1 MWTLTTWLPQGPY
14 LENAFAELL
23 ASMGKRNVPIS
34 AWLAAVHR
42 AACRAG
48 LASGTL
54 RSPGWLERA
63 VFAGRCIENE
73 HSSAVKTNRLCS
85 MLATTRAYEDCNI
98 LSPSTM
104 AGPDIVAG
112 VNDGAAG
119 DEARPTGLLLA
130 ALKLYGCNLDQE
142 LAAFNVLPGNIY
154 QGLGQNALLRQAAKA
169 GAKAFADAGRH
180 FISVVLAIRG
190 HTAAGVTSV
199 TATFGPPGVTFTA
212 AGDVRV
218 VITLPML
225 VGAFALGEPV
235 TAAAVVRGVLVL
247 AGSCKNLSGYSN
259 EARCMLNEELDA
271 YLSRAR
277 AIEAGQFG
285 WMDELDAHVAAV
297 QKRDSKAAPRSKC
310 RRRGGTPHEA
320 SSRVRPSPPP
330 APYAHLGIGQSADD
344 TARSERQIAPPRKR
358 RVARVAGD
366 DSTQGPGPNKRARRC
381 RIS

>member
-1 MWTLTTWLPQGPY
+1 MAVCVAVSPSVAMWTLTTWLPQGPY
-14 LENAFAELL
+14 LENAFADLL

-154 QGLGQNALLRQAAKA
+154 QGLRENALLRQAAKA

-180 FISVVLAIRG
+180 FISVVLAIPG

-199 TATFGPPGVTFTA
+199 TAT
-212 AGDVRV
+212 
-218 VITLPML
+218 
-225 VGAFALGEPV
+225 
-235 TAAAVVRGVLVL
+235 
-247 AGSCKNLSGYSN
+247 
-259 EARCMLNEELDA
+259 LDHQ
-271 YLSRAR
+271 
-277 AIEAGQFG
+277 E
-285 WMDELDAHVAAV
+285 
-297 QKRDSKAAPRSKC
+297 
-310 RRRGGTPHEA
+310 
-320 SSRVRPSPPP
+320 
-330 APYAHLGIGQSADD
+330 
-344 TARSERQIAPPRKR
+344 
-358 RVARVAGD
+358 
-366 DSTQGPGPNKRARRC
+366 
-381 RIS
+381 